1 MSKATVNIVKISFFL
16 TLLNILGKGLGFL
29 REMVLAYFYG
39 LNWEYDIFLVST
51 TLLVIINSTV
61 YYLSQN
67 YFIPF
72 YNKFL
77 EDKNNSN
84 AGKYFLSYSLLM
96 FVLGGLLVLLF
107 LFAFR
112 DVILQIFISSNN
124 YNKFILAEKIYSI
137 YLFIIPFNAGFS
149 ILAAYYQA
157 EFKFIK
163 IVLSQIFVNVVVVLG
178 IILFAKTYGI
188 LVIAY
193 STLIATFLQFLFV
206 LLPVKKDIIIN
217 RNILKIFNEKSNVLT
232 NALIITLLIELV
244 SLSYSFIDRFFYSQL
259 TSGSISALNYA
270 FNLVSLPLNIFSF
283 AVLSVMFSKFSYNMG
298 QNLLKENEYYF
309 YKNLKY
315 IFLTTIPIAIL
326 FYMHGSIAIRFLFER
341 GNFSSDN
348 TYLTANILKY
358 FAIGFPFITAFS
370 VINKLMYSYKLIGIL
385 LGITII
391 AAVVKLFTSFLFISN
406 LLVNALALSTSVSFL
421 IIFIL
426 GYIYITKKL
435 NFKNYIYVFKYFII
449 YLIFSLINITIC
461 SSLAYYFFPTN
472 QLMYHLVSSVLFI
485 VLFSTVTI
493 YSDSEIKNYVLR
505 FLNKFNK

>member
-1 MSKATVNIVKISFFL
+1 MSKTSVNILKISFFL
-16 TLLNILGKGLGFL
+16 TLLNILGKGIGFL

-51 TLLVIINSTV
+51 TLLVIINSTI

-77 EDKNNSN
+77 KDKNISK
-84 AGKYFLSYSLLM
+84 AGNYFLSFSLLL
-96 FVLGGLLVLLF
+96 FVFGGLILILLLLLF
-107 LFAFR
+107 QDA
-112 DVILQIFISSNN
+112 ILQIFLSSNN
-124 YNKFILAEKIYSI
+124 STKFVLAKKIFVI

-163 IVLSQIFVNVVVVLG
+163 IVISQIFVNVIVVFG
-178 IILFAKTYGI
+178 IVLFAKKFGI

-193 STLIATFLQFLFV
+193 ATLIATFLQFLFV
-206 LLPVKKDIIIN
+206 LLPVRKDIIIN
-217 RNILKIFNEKSNVLT
+217 RNIIKIFNENNNVLT
-232 NALIITLLIELV
+232 SVLFITLLIELV
-244 SLSYSFIDRFFYSQL
+244 SLSYSFIDRIFYNQL

-270 FNLVSLPLNIFSF
+270 FNVVSLPLNIFSF

-298 QNLLKENEYYF
+298 QNLFKENEYYF

-315 IFLTTIPIAIL
+315 IFFTTIPIAIL
-326 FYMHGSIAIRFLFER
+326 LYMHGSIVIKVLFER
-341 GNFSSDN
+341 GNFSSNN

-370 VINKLMYSYKLIGIL
+370 VINKLMYSYKLINTL
-385 LGITII
+385 LVITII
-391 AAVVKLFTSFLFISN
+391 AAIIKLLISFLLISN
-406 LLVNALALSTSVSFL
+406 LFVNALALSTSVSYL

-426 GYIYITKKL
+426 GYLYISKKL
-435 NFKNYIYVFKYFII
+435 NFKNYIFVFKYFIT
-449 YLIFSLINITIC
+449 YLVLSLINIILSASIANYLFPYNQLLYHLC
-461 SSLAYYFFPTN
+461 SSI
-472 QLMYHLVSSVLFI
+472 LFI
-485 VLFSTVTI
+485 ILFSTFAIFT
-493 YSDSEIKNYVLR
+493 DKEIKNYLLR
-505 FLNKFNK
+505 FFNKLNK